1 MALKSLYNA
10 KFFPLNPHP
19 SPRCKM
25 FLTHTSILTNL
36 AHYKMSVLSSE
47 SFNSCTFFELK
58 YLHFYYANS
67 SEVFFIAMIVVNKIK
82 GIQQKCMVLFQLLI
96 LIFFLYNR
104 NECSFYIYCISFRG
118 YPVTAWIL

>member
-10 KFFPLNPHP
+10 NLFPLNPHP
-19 SPRCKM
+19 SPRCRM

-58 YLHFYYANS
+58 YLHFLLCQFLRL
-67 SEVFFIAMIVVNKIK
+67 FFIVMIVVNKIK
-82 GIQQKCMVLFQLLI
+82 GILTSAWFYFNYLFQYSFYLI
-96 LIFFLYNR
+96 LMNVPFTFTA
-104 NECSFYIYCISFRG
+104 FHFRG
-118 YPVTAWIL
+118 YPVTTWIL